1 MPLISPKNVDN
12 SISNKELYRGGESF
26 KKSPNYSPTTS
37 LSPTS
42 PYFMKHQDLEEDH
55 GLYQKKSVLTK
66 VKEKARK
73 LRYSLSKRRMEDNNN
88 INNVTPS
95 WGVSLDDV
103 EEYADAEYLGAPMYE
118 SEVAPEIYK
127 ENARQH
133 PRANPVI
140 SDKHILHTNAKET
153 IDQPSDTRNEK
164 VEEKIIPAYAK
175 VEGHA
180 ISRTPSANMAS
191 PSPSPSPSS
200 SLPPVNITTNTKSGG
215 ALVVSEAMSSPRK
228 APSNNAGMME
238 KVIGAVN
245 SLLGNEEPSQQCVTV
260 KTTPTC
266 EVGQEGNH
274 GHFVQAN

>member
-1 MPLISPKNVDN
+1 MPLISPKDVDTSRN
-12 SISNKELYRGGESF
+12 HSVSTKEFFRGGELC
-26 KKSPNYSPTTS
+26 KRSPNYSPTS
-37 LSPTS
+37 LSPSS
-42 PYFMKHQDLEEDH
+42 PYFLKHQDLEEDH

-73 LRYSLSKRRMEDNNN
+73 LRYSLSKRRIEDNNNNN

-133 PRANPVI
+133 PRADPVI
-140 SDKHILHTNAKET
+140 SEKHVLHNTASFST
-153 IDQPSDTRNEK
+153 TRNEK
-164 VEEKIIPAYAK
+164 IAEKVIPAY
-175 VEGHA
+175 
-180 ISRTPSANMAS
+180 SNMG
-191 PSPSPSPSS
+191 SPSS
-200 SLPPVNITTNTKSGG
+200 ASFTSSSSSPPPVNISTTKSD
-215 ALVVSEAMSSPRK
+215 ASVIYESTSPRK

-245 SLLGNEEPSQQCVTV
+245 SLLGNEEPSQQCATI
-260 KTTPTC
+260 KTTPTR

-274 GHFVQAN
+274 GKIVQAN